1 MEFIRLTKEQFH
13 HFDENG
19 YLVVPKAMDRD
30 AVEEIVEIGDRF
42 MEFELC
48 RSHKDSKPI
57 NYYFNRHFDLTQ
69 NETLLQVVTNSNTIP
84 LVVQL
89 LSSDIRLSGGNLI
102 YKYPQLVSSTPIYP
116 DGDGRSFR
124 NWHRDLNNF
133 APNHPI
139 RNTVAIRVTYCL
151 TDFSKPNSGITLL
164 VAGSHRLINPLH
176 FDKQNPQQPE
186 ADIYPDKVVELSL
199 HPGDAYLFSTLIYH
213 TPAVNFTNS
222 VAKVLMANYAYRWW
236 GEPVYQTTDEVFDK
250 VDEIGTQLLGKRISG
265 NLPLTEWAKKHG
277 ILSNEPQMRIYV

>member
-1 MEFIRLTKEQFH
+1 MEFIRLTNDQLQ

-19 YLVVPKAMDRD
+19 YLVVPKAIDQD
-30 AVEEIVEIGDRF
+30 TVEKIVEIGDRF

-57 NYYFNRHFDLTQ
+57 NYYFNRYFDLTQ
-69 NETLLQVVTNSNTIP
+69 NETLLQIVTNSNTVP

-102 YKYPQLVSSTPIYP
+102 YKYPQPVSPTPVYP

-151 TDFSKPNSGITLL
+151 TDFSQPNSGVTLL
-164 VAGSHRLINPLH
+164 VAGSHHLTKPLH
-176 FDKQNPQQPE
+176 FDKQDSKRPE

-199 HPGDAYLFSTLIYH
+199 RPGDAYLFSTLIYH
-213 TPAVNFTNS
+213 TPAVNFTNN

-236 GEPVYQTTDEVFDK
+236 GEPVYHTTDGAFDK

>member
-1 MEFIRLTKEQFH
+1 MEFTRLTNEQLQ

-19 YLVVPKAMDRD
+19 YLVVPKAIDRD
-30 AVEEIVEIGDRF
+30 TIDKIVEIGDRF

-57 NYYFNRHFDLTQ
+57 NYYFNRYFDLTQ
-69 NETLLQVVTNSNTIP
+69 NETLLQIVTNSNTVP

-102 YKYPQLVSSTPIYP
+102 YKYPQPVSPTPVYP

-151 TDFSKPNSGITLL
+151 TDFSQPNSGVTLL
-164 VAGSHRLINPLH
+164 VAGSHHLTKPLH
-176 FDKQNPQQPE
+176 FDKQDSKRPE

-199 HPGDAYLFSTLIYH
+199 RPGDAYLFSTLIYH
-213 TPAVNFTNS
+213 TPAVNFTNN
-222 VAKVLMANYAYRWW
+222 VAKVLMTNYAYRWW
-236 GEPVYQTTDEVFDK
+236 GEPVYQATDGAFDK

>member
-1 MEFIRLTKEQFH
+1 MEFIRLTNEQLQ

-19 YLVVPKAMDRD
+19 YLVVPKAIDRV
-30 AVEEIVEIGDRF
+30 AVEKIVEMGDRF

-48 RSHKDSKPI
+48 RSHRDSKPI
-57 NYYFNRHFDLTQ
+57 NYYFNRYFDLTQ
-69 NETLLQVVTNSNTIP
+69 NETLLQIVTNSNTVP
-84 LVVQL
+84 FVVQL

-102 YKYPQLVSSTPIYP
+102 YKYPQPVSPTPVYP

-151 TDFSKPNSGITLL
+151 TDFSQPNSGVTLL
-164 VAGSHRLINPLH
+164 VAGSHHLTKPLH
-176 FDKQNPQQPE
+176 FDKQDSKRPE

-199 HPGDAYLFSTLIYH
+199 RPGDAYLFSTLIYH
-213 TPAVNFTNS
+213 TPAVNFTNN

-236 GEPVYQTTDEVFDK
+236 GEPAYQATDGAFDK

-277 ILSNEPQMRIYV
+277 ILADEPQMRIYV

>member
-1 MEFIRLTKEQFH
+1 MEFIRLTNDQLQ

-19 YLVVPKAMDRD
+19 YLVVPKAIDRD
-30 AVEEIVEIGDRF
+30 TVEKIVEIGDRF

-57 NYYFNRHFDLTQ
+57 NYYFNRYFDLTQ
-69 NETLLQVVTNSNTIP
+69 NETLLQIVTNSNTVP

-102 YKYPQLVSSTPIYP
+102 YKYPQPVSPTPVYP

-133 APNHPI
+133 SPNHPI

-151 TDFSKPNSGITLL
+151 TDFSQPNSGVTLL
-164 VAGSHRLINPLH
+164 VEGSHHLTNPLH
-176 FDKQNPQQPE
+176 FDKQDSKRPE

-199 HPGDAYLFSTLIYH
+199 RPGDAYLFSTLIYH
-213 TPAVNFTNS
+213 TPAVNFTNN

-277 ILSNEPQMRIYV
+277 ILSDEPQMRIYV

>member
-1 MEFIRLTKEQFH
+1 MEFTRLTNEQLQ

-19 YLVVPKAMDRD
+19 YLVVPKAIDRD
-30 AVEEIVEIGDRF
+30 TIDKIVEIGDRF

-57 NYYFNRHFDLTQ
+57 NYYFNRYFDLTQ
-69 NETLLQVVTNSNTIP
+69 NETLLQIVTNSNTVP

-102 YKYPQLVSSTPIYP
+102 YKYPQPVSPTPIYP

-133 APNHPI
+133 SPNHPI
-139 RNTVAIRVTYCL
+139 RNTVSIRVTYCL
-151 TDFSKPNSGITLL
+151 TDFSQPNSGVTLL
-164 VAGSHRLINPLH
+164 VAGSHHLTKPLH
-176 FDKQNPQQPE
+176 FDKQDSKRPE

-199 HPGDAYLFSTLIYH
+199 RPGDAYLFSTLIYH
-213 TPAVNFTNS
+213 TPAVNFTNN

-236 GEPVYQTTDEVFDK
+236 GEPVYQATDGAFDK

-265 NLPLTEWAKKHG
+265 NLPLTEWAKKYG
-277 ILSNEPQMRIYV
+277 ILSNELQMRIYV

>member
-1 MEFIRLTKEQFH
+1 MEFIRLTNDQLQ

-19 YLVVPKAMDRD
+19 YLVVPKAIDQD
-30 AVEEIVEIGDRF
+30 TVEKIVEIGDRF

-57 NYYFNRHFDLTQ
+57 NYYFNRYFDLTQ
-69 NETLLQVVTNSNTIP
+69 NETLLQIVTNSNTVP

-102 YKYPQLVSSTPIYP
+102 YKYPQPVSPTPIYP

-133 APNHPI
+133 SPNHPI
-139 RNTVAIRVTYCL
+139 RNTVSIRVTYCL
-151 TDFSKPNSGITLL
+151 TDFSQPNSGVTLL
-164 VAGSHRLINPLH
+164 VAGSHHLTKPLH
-176 FDKQNPQQPE
+176 FDKQDSKRPE

-199 HPGDAYLFSTLIYH
+199 RPGDAYLFSTLIYH
-213 TPAVNFTNS
+213 TPAVNFTNN

-236 GEPVYQTTDEVFDK
+236 GEPVYQATDGAFDK

-265 NLPLTEWAKKHG
+265 NLPLTEWAKKYG
-277 ILSNEPQMRIYV
+277 ILSNELQMRIYV

>member
-1 MEFIRLTKEQFH
+1 MEFTRLTNEQLQ

-19 YLVVPKAMDRD
+19 YLVVPKAIDRD
-30 AVEEIVEIGDRF
+30 TIDKIVEIGDRF

-57 NYYFNRHFDLTQ
+57 NYYFNRYFDLTQ
-69 NETLLQVVTNSNTIP
+69 NETLLQIVTNSNTVP

-102 YKYPQLVSSTPIYP
+102 YKYPQPVSPTPVYP

-151 TDFSKPNSGITLL
+151 TDFSQPNSGVTLL
-164 VAGSHRLINPLH
+164 VAGSHHLTKPLH
-176 FDKQNPQQPE
+176 FDKQDSKRPE
-186 ADIYPDKVVELSL
+186 ADIYPDKAVELSL
-199 HPGDAYLFSTLIYH
+199 RPGDAYLFSTLIYH
-213 TPAVNFTNS
+213 TPAVNFTNN

-236 GEPVYQTTDEVFDK
+236 GEPVYQATDVAFDK

-277 ILSNEPQMRIYV
+277 ILSNEPQMRIYA